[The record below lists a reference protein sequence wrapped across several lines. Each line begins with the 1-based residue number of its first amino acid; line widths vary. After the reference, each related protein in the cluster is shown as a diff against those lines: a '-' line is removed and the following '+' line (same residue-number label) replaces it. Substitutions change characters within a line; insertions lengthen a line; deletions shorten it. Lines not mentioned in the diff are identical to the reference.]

1 MENIDPRYPTVVVH
15 FLEYGNSEEVS
26 LSDVRPD
33 PQVLGYTTYS
43 VSLQPDPQF
52 VEGPTLYMYPLH
64 V

>member
-1 MENIDPRYPTVVVH
+1 MVVH

-33 PQVLGYTTYS
+33 PQFMVGLGYTTYS